1 MNEIE
6 KRLKIEDDFI
16 KSSGKNYLTRP
27 DQKKL
32 KMLMGGELTD
42 EMRSVHEIYMFNKE
56 KPEKYSVY
64 VDFKK
69 NVVTTWTGEVIGS
82 ITWSGSEYRDNF
94 GGKRVNLDVRMNN
107 GDLYYGTAFV
117 SSGDY
122 ATIRKKK
129 AQPTKGQKS
138 DMPKDLV

>member
-6 KRLKIEDDFI
+6 KRLNIEADFI
-16 KSSGKNYLTRP
+16 RTSGKNYLTRQ
-27 DQKKL
+27 DHKL
-32 KMLMGGELTD
+32 LEKLMGGELTND
-42 EMRSVHEIYMFNKE
+42 MRSAHEIHIFNKE

-64 VDFKK
+64 IDFKK
-69 NVVTTWTGEVIGS
+69 NVVTTWTGEVIGKIS
-82 ITWSGSEYRDNF
+82 WSGSEYRDNF
-94 GGKRVNLDVRMNN
+94 GGKRVNLDVRMDN

-129 AQPTKGQKS
+129 DHPTKGKKS
-138 DMPKDLV
+138 EMPEDLV

>member
-6 KRLKIEDDFI
+6 KRLNIESDFV
-16 KSSGKNYLTRP
+16 KSSGKNYLTRA

-32 KMLMGGELTD
+32 ERLMGGELTN
-42 EMRSVHEIYMFNKE
+42 EMRSAHEIFTFNNE

-69 NVVTTWTGEVIGS
+69 NVVTTWTGEVIGTIS
-82 ITWSGSEYRDNF
+82 WSGSEYRDNF

-129 AQPTKGQKS
+129 DQPTKGKKS
-138 DMPKDLV
+138 EMPKDLV